1 MSAQVI
7 PFPDDAVVLKNGRAI
22 TTSQYVAMVFSK
34 RHSDVLRTIKE
45 LDCSND
51 FSQRNFASATYIDAQ
66 GKPRPMYEMTKDG
79 FTFLVMGF
87 TGPEA
92 ARYKEDYIRAFNLMA
107 EALLALPEAPRKMEI
122 DEADFWKMKAELA
135 ELKLEKAE
143 RSLTPKRRNAT
154 PDEEA
159 TVITLAR
166 RGMKPSEI
174 GRRVGRT
181 SSGISAIIKRLR
193 KEGRL

>member
-7 PFPDDAVVLKNGRAI
+7 PFPEDAVFLKDGRPVTTSRYVATVFNKQHKDVLKAI
-22 TTSQYVAMVFSK
+22 K
-34 RHSDVLRTIKE
+34 GI
-45 LDCSND
+45 DCSEE
-51 FSQRNFASATYIDAQ
+51 FARRNFAPTSYLDQWNRAQ
-66 GKPRPMYEMTKDG
+66 PMYEMTKDG

-87 TGPEA
+87 TGAEA
-92 ARYKEDYIRAFNLMA
+92 ARFKEQYIRRFNLMA

-159 TVITLAR
+159 TIITLAR
-166 RGMKPSEI
+166 RGMGPAEI